1 LSKSPSQYL
10 PIILDDP
17 AEELQ
22 SPFVRQHSQKV
33 AGERTGKW
41 GKSKADCRHHE
52 SHTKKSNEID
62 LDKFLLES
70 NSVDERGIFDLILKL
85 IEGKFSFLFADE
97 LNKRAYIEMFEQF
110 MRFKQS
116 ILDKLK
122 GLCRSN

>member
-1 LSKSPSQYL
+1 
-10 PIILDDP
+10 
-17 AEELQ
+17 
-22 SPFVRQHSQKV
+22 V

-41 GKSKADCRHHE
+41 GKTKADYRHRE
-52 SHTKKSNEID
+52 SQKSKEID

-85 IEGKFSFLFADE
+85 IEGKFSFLFENE
-97 LNKRAYIEMFEQF
+97 LHKRAYIEMFEQF

-122 GLCRSN
+122 GLCQSN